1 MLSAGT
7 SLRRRL
13 LAGVLAAV
21 SVAWAAS
28 AAWTWFD
35 ARHELDELLDGHL
48 AQAAALLIAQ
58 GLDADDDVAADVAPL
73 HRYAPRVAFQV
84 WHEGRLA
91 LRSAGAPRVPLGTQ
105 PAGFQTVQHEGRAW
119 RVFAARGAEHDLQVY
134 VAEALEARNAILRGV
149 LRGLLLPAL
158 AALPLLALAVAW
170 AVHRGLWPLQALA
183 LALEQR
189 PPAATGPVALPAPPA
204 ELRPAVE
211 ALNGLF
217 GRIGA
222 LIERER
228 RFTADAAHELR
239 TPIAAIDAQAQVA
252 QATADPLL
260 RSHALAAVRAGC
272 DRAARLV
279 AQLLTLARL
288 EAEPPPAA
296 SPPVNLAAAVRA
308 VAAELLP
315 AAEARR
321 QSLEVEVPDTL
332 CAAIDETQAAMLV
345 RNLLDNALRY
355 SPEGARVRLHLRR
368 LHDSG
373 GRWQLAV
380 DDAGPGL
387 APAARA
393 RLGERFFR
401 AGPPTASGTGL
412 GWSIVRRMAEVN
424 GLAVWAVDSPL
435 GGLGVRVEGAA
446 AAGRGPA

>member
-1 MLSAGT
+1 MTGT
-7 SLRRRL
+7 PSLRRRL
-13 LAGVLAAV
+13 LVLVLSAAGA
-21 SVAWAAS
+21 AWAVS

-58 GLDADDDVAADVAPL
+58 GVDTDDDEAADIAPL

-91 LRSAGAPRVPLGTQ
+91 LRSAGAPLAPLGPQ
-105 PAGFQTVQHEGRAW
+105 AAGFQTVTHEGDSW
-119 RVFAARGAEHDLQVY
+119 RVFAARGAERDVQVY
-134 VAEALEARNAILRGV
+134 VAEALDARDAILRGV
-149 LRGLLLPAL
+149 LRGLLGPAL

-170 AVHRGLWPLQALA
+170 AVHRGLRPLQALA
-183 LALEQR
+183 RALEAR
-189 PPAATGPVALPAPPA
+189 PPAAVEPLALPSPPA
-204 ELRPAVE
+204 ELRPAVD

-252 QATADPLL
+252 QATADPAQ
-260 RSHALAAVRAGC
+260 RAHALGAVRAGC
-272 DRAARLV
+272 ERAARLV
-279 AQLLTLARL
+279 GQLLTLARL
-288 EAEPPPAA
+288 EAEAPPANA
-296 SPPVNLAAAVRA
+296 PRCNLAAVVRR

-321 QSLEVEVPDTL
+321 QPLEIEGPATL
-332 CAAIDETQAAMLV
+332 DAALDEALAGVLV

-355 SPEGARVRLHLRR
+355 SPDGARVTLRLSAEGARWR
-368 LHDSG
+368 
-373 GRWQLAV
+373 LAV
-380 DDAGPGL
+380 DDSGPGL
-387 APAARA
+387 DAMARA

-401 AGPPTASGTGL
+401 VGTAEASGTGL
-412 GWSIVRRMAEVN
+412 GWSIVRRIAEVAR
-424 GLAVWAVDSPL
+424 LTVTLDVSPL
-435 GGLGVRVEGAA
+435 GGLGVRVEG
-446 AAGRGPA
+446 G